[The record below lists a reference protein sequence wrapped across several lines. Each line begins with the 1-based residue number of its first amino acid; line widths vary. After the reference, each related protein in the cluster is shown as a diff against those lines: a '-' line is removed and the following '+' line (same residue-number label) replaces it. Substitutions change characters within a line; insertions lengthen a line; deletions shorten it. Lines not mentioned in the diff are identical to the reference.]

1 MPRLFIFRFWRRR
14 RRIQA
19 TELTDYQTDARPA
32 TGIPSKPDPDPWAEK
47 RSKLRRRVLVGSLY
61 VVFSAGVVAAL
72 FGNGGL
78 LDLIRL
84 HGEMR
89 DLQGQLVEQQTVVEE
104 LRREVERL
112 ESDPMAK
119 ERIAREELGMAKP
132 GEKVYLLPKEDEP

>member
-1 MPRLFIFRFWRRR
+1 MPRLFISRFWRRR
-14 RRIQA
+14 RRVQA

-32 TGIPSKPDPDPWAEK
+32 TGIPSRPDPDPRAEK

-78 LDLIRL
+78 LDLVRL

-89 DLQGQLVEQQTVVEE
+89 DLQHQLVEERGRVER
-104 LRREVERL
+104 LRLEVERL
-112 ESDPMAK
+112 DRDPVAK

-132 GEKVYLLPKEDEP
+132 GEKIYLLPKEEEP